1 MKQDYYQTLTKRVVT
16 QVMDSG
22 GSPTETLNDTT
33 FQGFIG
39 MLSGREIEKN
49 KAIGNEGTARLL
61 TDTVLSKADRV
72 VDTTGY
78 FSDAGQVFEVVW
90 VYTNPFDTKYYDLK
104 II

>member
-1 MKQDYYQTLTKRVVT
+1 MKEDHYKPLTKRVVT
-16 QVMDSG
+16 LVMDSG
-22 GSPTETLNDTT
+22 GSPTETLTDTT

-78 FSDAGQVFEVVW
+78 FSDAGQVYEVSWKYVS
-90 VYTNPFDTKYYDLK
+90 PFDTLYYDLK